1 MNLIKIE
8 IFHLYIDPISSFGHP
23 MFDDFNKLL
32 QQSHD
37 VFPLPWYF
45 NHVELKEHLG
55 FKFIKQNHVIHIFNL
70 TYGSWTKV
78 SEVVF
83 LGELLLH

>member
-1 MNLIKIE
+1 
-8 IFHLYIDPISSFGHP
+8 

-32 QQSHD
+32 QQAHD
-37 VFPLPWYF
+37 VLSLLPYF

-55 FKFIKQNHVIHIFNL
+55 FKLIRQNYVIHILNL
-70 TYGSWTKV
+70 TYGSWIKV
-78 SEVVF
+78 SKVIF